1 LLLALLKSFS
11 TALFTLLH
19 DLGVFPK
26 GIVVRLKSG
35 GGKIVML
42 CMAVLLLRRC
52 WLWRTRLI
60 WARHCN
66 S

>member
-1 LLLALLKSFS
+1 
-11 TALFTLLH
+11 LLH

-42 CMAVLLLRRC
+42 CMAVLLLNSSWTEPNSVEGKHHVLGSPELNCC
-52 WLWRTRLI
+52 WLHI
-60 WARHCN
+60 HM
-66 S
+66 